1 MLSGCSNLERLESLE
16 PGGGLR
22 GDLSAALILIFHS
35 GVWAAS
41 VGTRELDAFGAL
53 AGKPVQAG
61 VC

>member
-1 MLSGCSNLERLESLE
+1 MSSGCSNLERLESLE

-41 VGTRELDAFGAL
+41 VGTIELDAFGSL
-53 AGKPVQAG
+53 ASTSVRAG